1 MRHSLQANSHP
12 SSTSAQRPAAGGLLL
27 LVCALLVSGLT
38 AGPAHA
44 QQLPVRGVVNP
55 VQEATIAT
63 ELFAPVSRVPLREGE
78 AFKAGDLLIEFDC
91 AGYLSQRKAAIAE
104 RKGLRLES
112 ENKKVLAK
120 HNAVGRHELGI
131 AEAKVDAAAARVEE
145 LDARISQCRITAP
158 FDGRISALHVNE
170 YEMPSAGNAIIDIIN
185 DNQFELELIV
195 PSEWLNWLKSDNR
208 FSFEVD
214 ETRTVLEAQ
223 IIRFGATVD
232 PISQTVKLV
241 GRFLAHPDGIKAG
254 MSGSAHFKVPGG

>member
-1 MRHSLQANSHP
+1 MVSLQYVGP
-12 SSTSAQRPAAGGLLL
+12 SFNRRIFLSNPF
-27 LVCALLVSGLT
+27 LVGS
-38 AGPAHA
+38 
-44 QQLPVRGVVNP
+44 
-55 VQEATIAT
+55 
-63 ELFAPVSRVPLREGE
+63 
-78 AFKAGDLLIEFDC
+78 
-91 AGYLSQRKAAIAE
+91 
-104 RKGLRLES
+104 
-112 ENKKVLAK
+112 
-120 HNAVGRHELGI
+120 
-131 AEAKVDAAAARVEE
+131 
-145 LDARISQCRITAP
+145 
-158 FDGRISALHVNE
+158 
-170 YEMPSAGNAIIDIIN
+170 DIIN